1 MLENPL
7 FGEISKALHVNWGP
21 PSEIPLGLPKRENAS
36 FSSLIMRGGGGAFVF
51 FFSSR
56 TSGKKEK

>member
-7 FGEISKALHVNWGP
+7 FGEVSKALHVNWGP
-21 PSEIPLGLPKRENAS
+21 PSETPSIGLPKRENAS
-36 FSSLIMRGGGGAFVF
+36 FSSLIMKGGCFVF